1 MRSYYIKMYVR
12 MQFFYCSHASD
23 YPSACHWYNITLYST
38 NRMQVFPFIY
48 KMERIAYIQMHIHMM
63 FEKKWN
69 KCNFSSISNPSR
81 QDVTFIK
88 RLTVKWLLYLYFY
101 TFNAHITWNKLC
113 FISQRSLSLCISIV
127 KTVQTSIHIFSL
139 WTHWQLCMN
148 VHSTTG
154 KTGSPTQWT
163 GSPHP
168 PTVDLVKCLLWK

>member
-1 MRSYYIKMYVR
+1 
-12 MQFFYCSHASD
+12 
-23 YPSACHWYNITLYST
+23 
-38 NRMQVFPFIY
+38 MQVFPFIY
-48 KMERIAYIQMHIHMM
+48 KIEIIAYIQIHTHDVW
-63 FEKKWN
+63 KKLN
-69 KCNFSSISNPSR
+69 KCNFSSISKQSR

-88 RLTVKWLLYLYFY
+88 RLNVKCLLYLYLY
-101 TFNAHITWNKLC
+101 TFTAHITWNKRC

-168 PTVDLVKCLLWK
+168 PTVLTLSSVCFASKGWCYWIQWEALEQFYTFIYTIMF